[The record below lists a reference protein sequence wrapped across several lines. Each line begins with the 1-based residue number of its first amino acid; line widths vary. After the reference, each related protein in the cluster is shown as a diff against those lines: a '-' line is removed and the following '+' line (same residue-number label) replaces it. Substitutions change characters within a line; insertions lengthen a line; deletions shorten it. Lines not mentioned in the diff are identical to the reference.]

1 MKIKN
6 PKINFYYSVISV
18 CFFLIACQKS
28 RKALPPNVVMIIADD
43 LGWSQIGCYGSS
55 FYKTPNIDELAK
67 SGIRFTNAYSAASI
81 CSPTR
86 AAIMTGKYP
95 ARLNLTDFIPGNN
108 PKNKPLRT
116 PENWQK
122 FLPLKEVTIAEKMQ
136 SLGYLTG
143 FFGKWH
149 LSKEKLPPESL
160 SHNPKMQGF
169 NESFVTYKPSSNL
182 IQHWQMENNDFHNV
196 DTITKRGLE
205 FLNENQKSPFLL
217 ILSHNTIHDPL
228 LENKKMI
235 NKYENSK
242 GSDKMENNSII
253 GAMIETLDKSVGQII
268 KKLKS
273 LGLFYNT
280 LLIFC
285 SDNGGKHKHAL
296 QTPFKKGKGWLY
308 EGGIRVPLI
317 ISWPKKIKKS
327 IVSEEITSSIDFLP
341 TILKV
346 ANSDLSQKNQYD
358 GIDLSP
364 IFTSQT
370 NLINRNELFW
380 HYPHYHNGSGMK
392 PASAIRWKNYKLIE
406 WHEPT
411 LYNTDNQIELYDLSL
426 DQGESNNL
434 FLKKP
439 EIAIQMRNKLKV
451 WINEVKAKMPE
462 VNEVQ
467 ITDKVK
473 GGTFTNL
480 NVSFTY

>member
-1 MKIKN
+1 MKI
-6 PKINFYYSVISV
+6 INSKFNFSSFVIAV
-18 CFFLIACQKS
+18 CVILISCQKS
-28 RKALPPNVVMIIADD
+28 REIASPNVVMIIADD

-67 SGIRFTNAYSAASI
+67 SGIKFTNAYSAASI

-95 ARLNLTDFIPGNN
+95 ARLDLTDFIPGNT
-108 PKNKPLRT
+108 PKNKPLLT
-116 PENWQK
+116 SDDWQK
-122 FLPLKEVTIAEKMQ
+122 YLPLKEVTIAEKMR
-136 SLGYLTG
+136 SSGYLTG

-160 SHNPKMQGF
+160 SHNPNMQGF
-169 NESFVTYKPSSNL
+169 KESFVTYKPSSNL
-182 IQHWQMENNDFHNV
+182 IQQWQSENKDFHNV

-205 FLNENQKSPFLL
+205 FLEQNQKTPFLL

-228 LENKKMI
+228 IENKKLI
-235 NKYENSK
+235 NKYQNKK
-242 GSDKMENNSII
+242 GSVKEENNPII
-253 GAMIETLDKSVGQII
+253 GAMIETLDNSVGEII
-268 KKLKS
+268 KKLKTLKLS
-273 LGLFYNT
+273 DNT

-285 SDNGGKHKHAL
+285 SDNGGKHKHAS
-296 QTPFKKGKGWLY
+296 QAPFKKGKGWLY

-327 IVSEEITSSIDFLP
+327 FISHQMTSSIDFLP

-346 ANSDLSQKNQYD
+346 TNSDLNIKDQYD
-358 GIDLSP
+358 GMDISS
-364 IFTSQT
+364 IFTNQT
-370 NLINRNELFW
+370 NLINRDELFW

-411 LYNTDNQIELYDLSL
+411 LLNKANQIELYDLTV
-426 DQGESNNL
+426 DPGESNNL
-434 FLKKP
+434 SLKIP
-439 EIAIQMRNKLKV
+439 EIAFLMRNKLMN
-451 WINEVKAKMPE
+451 WTNEVDAKMPK

-467 ITDKVK
+467 IDIKK
-473 GGTFTNL
+473 R
-480 NVSFTY
+480 

>member
-1 MKIKN
+1 MKI
-6 PKINFYYSVISV
+6 INSKFNFSCFVIAV
-18 CFFLIACQKS
+18 CFILISCHTS
-28 RKALPPNVVMIIADD
+28 REIVPPNVVMIIADD

-55 FYKTPNIDELAK
+55 FYKTPNIDKLAK
-67 SGIRFTNAYSAASI
+67 SGIKFTNAYSAASI

-95 ARLNLTDFIPGNN
+95 ARLDLTDFIPGNTVE
-108 PKNKPLRT
+108 NKPLLT
-116 PENWQK
+116 PEDWQK
-122 FLPLKEVTIAEKMQ
+122 YLPLKELTIAEKME
-136 SLGYLTG
+136 SSGYSTG
-143 FFGKWH
+143 FYGKWH

-182 IQHWQMENNDFHNV
+182 IQQWQMENNDFHNV
-196 DTITKRGLE
+196 DTITKIGLE
-205 FLNENQKSPFLL
+205 FLDQNQKSPFLL

-228 LENKKMI
+228 IESEKLI
-235 NKYENSK
+235 NKYENK
-242 GSDKMENNSII
+242 THSDKEENNPII

-268 KKLKS
+268 KKLKI
-273 LGLFYNT
+273 LDLFDNT

-317 ISWPKKIKKS
+317 ISWPKKIKKPFIS
-327 IVSEEITSSIDFLP
+327 HQMTSSIDFLP

-346 ANSDLSQKNQYD
+346 TNSDLYSKDEHD
-358 GIDLSP
+358 GIDISS
-364 IFTSQT
+364 IFSNQIQ
-370 NLINRNELFW
+370 LINRDELFW

-411 LYNTDNQIELYDLSL
+411 LLNKANQIELYDLTV
-426 DQGESNNL
+426 DPGEINNL
-434 FLKKP
+434 SLKIP
-439 EIAIQMRNKLKV
+439 EIAFQMRNKLRN
-451 WINEVKAKMPE
+451 WTNEVDAKMPK

-467 ITDKVK
+467 IDFKK
-473 GGTFTNL
+473 R
-480 NVSFTY
+480 